1 MRQGREEKEGHNET
15 GTGGERGTRD
25 WMRRPRELVTLVGFD
40 EGGMKYYVR
49 NTQDGIMSIINN

>member
-1 MRQGREEKEGHNET
+1 MRKRDIMRQGREEKEGHNET

-40 EGGMKYYVR
+40 EGGM
-49 NTQDGIMSIINN
+49 

>member
-15 GTGGERGTRD
+15 ETGGERGTRD

-40 EGGMKYYVR
+40 EGGMYSSTMYATHK
-49 NTQDGIMSIINN
+49 MAS